1 LAFEAEFSVEA
12 ERDFA
17 LIFDVLVDHYT
28 RFGEAPVDAFD
39 RAIEH
44 IRGRLSDVRRLA
56 KTPDLEALHDDIL
69 PTCGTRR

>member
-1 LAFEAEFSVEA
+1 
-12 ERDFA
+12 
-17 LIFDVLVDHYT
+17 
-28 RFGEAPVDAFD
+28 VDAFD